1 MVSPSPSKKSGR
13 TSILAAPLAGV
24 VRFVISFRYL
34 VLFLSVAAAVLAGLY
49 TFDHLRF
56 KNRRLDLI
64 NPQSEWNQYWLDYID
79 KFGSTDDM
87 IVAVDG
93 DSQEEIIASV
103 EAVAEKIQARTDLY
117 YSLFYQVDDRTL
129 VSKGLHYASLDELQG
144 LQMFLHNHE
153 GVFRG
158 DWTTL
163 SIDRLLTQSTQP
175 LLAPPNSFPKIVTQ
189 QCEQSIERMITSL
202 EGVFGKSYHYVSPFP
217 EVDIASRRKIETTD
231 PQGLRFGSGD
241 SRTSSF
247 FPGMGAPRLLS
258 PVSPVNNSSPSVI
271 PTIPFPSSDGERL
284 LAENRPEKPASTP
297 PKRRDSLFSEMLPV
311 GSYMAHYPPME
322 NNDVPAFAASVHS
335 PYLAMVETSSVTSSS
350 AVPVHSTLPPTVENG
365 EFSQTISDVT
375 GKESGNLHYFWAV
388 PNKTAI
394 LMVKMKEEKGEE
406 FARGTKGIET
416 LRTILSEV
424 HAEHPH
430 TQIQLTGLPVMEND
444 EMRSSQDAMSIATWL
459 SILGVTLLYMVFFR
473 GLRHPVMAV
482 FALFIG
488 IGWTLAYITF
498 FVGHLNILSISFTV
512 ILVGLGIDFG
522 IHYTSRYLQCR
533 REGDDTRDA
542 LIHSAREVGPGIFTG
557 ALTTAAAFFMAGFTE
572 FTGVAELG
580 LIAGGGII
588 FCCVAA
594 FTVLPIFIYMSDCRR
609 PVEKLPVPKNPND
622 GLTVF
627 QLHPRYTLPIGLCVI
642 VLLGMGIKNL
652 HYDYNLLNLQPEGLE
667 SVTLEMRLMEESKQ
681 SVWFA
686 LSMSQD
692 RDLLLKRM
700 EKFNQLESVERV
712 EQILTLLPKENP
724 QKEGLIVDIHQ
735 TLAQTPQEAGMAPI
749 LSLREM
755 ENCFTKIVQ
764 YLKMKSEYDHY
775 RQRIEHLRKNFHA
788 LTPHD
793 YFQRMQEYQ
802 KCLGEDLLVKFQTI
816 QDISSPQPPQLSDL
830 PQPLV
835 ERFMA
840 ADGTYLLKVY
850 GKGDLWDMDN
860 MEQFVGE
867 VRSVDPH
874 ITGNPLQTYEC
885 SLQMKACYEEAAWL
899 ALGIVIILLYLDM
912 QSIRHTFFALMPVF
926 LGMLVTFGLMGYL
939 DIPLNAA
946 NMIVLPLIL
955 GIGIDDGVHIVHD
968 FRHQHGKD
976 LYRISPSISM
986 SVILTS
992 LTTILGFGTLMI
1004 AEHRG
1009 LQSLGMVLSLGV
1021 TSCWLT
1027 SLLILPALLSV
1038 FCRYA
1043 ENGREKQDVPE
1054 EKKNFPPSRP
1064 RNITPPLLPEEP
1076 ETEPPVRVTRYT
1088 TSPTGEVIPTPGRA
1102 A

>member
-24 VRFVISFRYL
+24 VQFVISFRYL
-34 VLFLSVAAAVLAGLY
+34 VLFVSVAAAVLAGLY
-49 TFDHLRF
+49 TLDHLRF

-79 KFGSTDDM
+79 KFGSTDDL

-93 DSQEEIIASV
+93 DSQEEIIASM
-103 EAVAEKIQARTDLY
+103 EAVAEKIHERNDLY
-117 YSLFYQVDDRTL
+117 YSLFYRVDDRTL

-153 GVFRG
+153 GVFCG

-202 EGVFGKSYHYVSPFP
+202 EGVFGSSYHYVSPFP

-231 PQGLRFGSGD
+231 PQGLRVGGGNSQT
-241 SRTSSF
+241 TSL
-247 FPGMGAPRLLS
+247 FPGIGAPTLFS
-258 PVSPVNNSSPSVI
+258 PASPRKNTPSVI
-271 PTIPFPSSDGERL
+271 PVLPFPKEASERL
-284 LAENRPEKPASTP
+284 LAENRPEKTGTP
-297 PKRRDSLFSEMLPV
+297 SPKRRESLFSEMLPV

-322 NNDVPAFAASVHS
+322 EYETPAFATSANHS
-335 PYLAMVETSSVTSSS
+335 PYLAMAETTAIPTTPV
-350 AVPVHSTLPPTVENG
+350 VPIHGTLPPTVENG
-365 EFSQTISDVT
+365 GLARKEKALAGEDT
-375 GKESGNLHYFWAV
+375 GSLHYFWAV
-388 PNKTAI
+388 PHKTAI

-406 FARGTKGIET
+406 FARGTRGIET
-416 LRTILSEV
+416 LRTILAEV
-424 HAEHPH
+424 QAKHPH

-459 SILGVTLLYMVFFR
+459 SILGITLLYMVFFR

-482 FALFIG
+482 FALFVG

-533 REGDDTRDA
+533 REGDDTREA
-542 LIHSAREVGPGIFTG
+542 LIHSAREVGPGILTG

-580 LIAGGGII
+580 LIAGGGIL
-588 FCCVAA
+588 FCCTAA
-594 FTVLPIFIYMSDCRR
+594 FTVLPIFIYMSDSRR

-622 GLTVF
+622 GLAVF

-642 VLLGMGIKNL
+642 ILLGMGMKNL
-652 HYDYNLLNLQPEGLE
+652 RYDYNLLNLQPEGLE
-667 SVTLEMRLMEESKQ
+667 SVALEMRLMEESKQ

-692 RDLLLKRM
+692 RNLLLKRM

-712 EQILTLLPKENP
+712 EQILTLLPEENP
-724 QKEGLIVDIHQ
+724 QKESLILDIHE
-735 TLAQTPQEAGMAPI
+735 TLAQTPQNAGMAPI

-775 RQRIEHLRKNFHA
+775 RQRIEHLRKNFHN

-793 YFQRMQEYQ
+793 YFQRMEEYQ
-802 KCLGEDLLVKFQTI
+802 KCLGEDLLAKFQTI
-816 QDISSPQPPQLSDL
+816 QEISSPQPPQLSDL

-835 ERFMA
+835 ERFMSP
-840 ADGTYLLKVY
+840 DGTYLLKVY
-850 GKGDLWDMDN
+850 GKGDLWDMEN
-860 MEQFVGE
+860 MEQFVRE

-874 ITGNPLQTYEC
+874 VTGNPLQTYEC

-899 ALGIVIILLYLDM
+899 ALGIVMILLYLDM
-912 QSIRHTFFALMPVF
+912 QSIRHTLFALTPVF
-926 LGMLVTFGLMGYL
+926 LGMLVTFGVMGYL

-968 FRHQHGKD
+968 FRHQHGKH
-976 LYRISPSISM
+976 LYRVSPSISM

-1009 LQSLGMVLSLGV
+1009 LQSLGVVLSLGV

-1043 ENGREKQDVPE
+1043 EDGREKQEVLE
-1054 EKKNFPPSRP
+1054 EKKRFPPPKP
-1064 RNITPPLLPEEP
+1064 RSLLSPPVLEEP

>member
-1 MVSPSPSKKSGR
+1 M
-13 TSILAAPLAGV
+13 
-24 VRFVISFRYL
+24 
-34 VLFLSVAAAVLAGLY
+34 AAAVLAGLY

-79 KFGSTDDM
+79 KFGATDDM

-93 DSQEEIIASV
+93 DSQEEILASV
-103 EAVAEKIQARTDLY
+103 EAVAEKIQQRSDLY
-117 YSLFYQVDDRTL
+117 YSLFYRVDDRTL

-202 EGVFGKSYHYVSPFP
+202 EGVFGSSYHYVSPFP
-217 EVDIASRRKIETTD
+217 EVDIASRRKMESTD
-231 PQGLRFGSGD
+231 PQGFRVGD
-241 SRTSSF
+241 SSQTSSL
-247 FPGMGAPRLLS
+247 FPGMGVPQLGTPRRAKT
-258 PVSPVNNSSPSVI
+258 PSPSVI
-271 PTIPFPSSDGERL
+271 PAIPFPSENSDRL
-284 LAENRPEKPASTP
+284 LAENRPEKPTITP
-297 PKRRDSLFSEMLPV
+297 PKRRDSVFSEMLPV

-322 NNDVPAFAASVHS
+322 SSEVPMFASS
-335 PYLAMVETSSVTSSS
+335 PYLAMAETSATETTS
-350 AVPVHSTLPPTVENG
+350 STLPPTVENG
-365 EFSQTISDVT
+365 GFSQITPDAT
-375 GKESGNLHYFWAV
+375 GKDSGSLHYFWAV
-388 PNKTAI
+388 PNQTAI

-406 FARGTKGIET
+406 FARGTKGIDT
-416 LRTILSEV
+416 LRSILADV
-424 HAEHPH
+424 QAEHPH

-482 FALFIG
+482 FALFVG

-533 REGDDTRDA
+533 REGDDTREA
-542 LIHSAREVGPGIFTG
+542 LIHSAREVGPGILTG
-557 ALTTAAAFFMAGFTE
+557 AMTTAAAFFMAGFTE

-580 LIAGGGII
+580 LIAGGGIL
-588 FCCVAA
+588 FCCTAA
-594 FTVLPIFIYMSDCRR
+594 FTVLPIFIYMSDCQR

-622 GLTVF
+622 GLAVF

-642 VLLGMGIKNL
+642 VLLGMGIQNL
-652 HYDYNLLNLQPEGLE
+652 RYDYNLLNLQPEGLE
-667 SVTLEMRLMEESKQ
+667 SVALEMRLMEESKQ

-712 EQILTLLPKENP
+712 EQILTLLPDENP
-724 QKEGLIVDIHQ
+724 QKEGLIVDIHE
-735 TLAQTPQEAGMAPI
+735 TLAQTPQKAGMAPI

-775 RQRIEHLRKNFHA
+775 RQRIENLRKNFHA

-802 KCLGEDLLVKFQTI
+802 KCLGEDLLAKFQTI
-816 QDISSPQPPQLSDL
+816 QEISSPQPPQLSDL

-835 ERFMA
+835 DRFLS

-850 GKGDLWDMDN
+850 GKGDLWDMEN
-860 MEQFVGE
+860 MEQFVRE

-874 ITGNPLQTYEC
+874 VTGNPLQTYEC

-899 ALGIVIILLYLDM
+899 ALGIVMILLYLDM
-912 QSIRHTFFALMPVF
+912 QSIRHTLFALMPVF
-926 LGMLVTFGLMGYL
+926 LGMLVTFGVMGYWE
-939 DIPLNAA
+939 IPLNAA

-968 FRHQHGKD
+968 FRHQHGKN
-976 LYRISPSISM
+976 LYRVSPSISM

-1009 LQSLGMVLSLGV
+1009 LQSLGIVLSLGV

-1043 ENGREKQDVPE
+1043 EDGREKQEVSE
-1054 EKKNFPPSRP
+1054 EKKNVPPQKP
-1064 RNITPPLLPEEP
+1064 RNFTAPLIPEEP